1 MKDLTWFIDRIGKK
15 IYRDNNKCNCNT
27 CLAVFAQGLYI
38 NDKLHA
44 QYLFDVQNEIGLI
57 YRDTYEQSKCVI

>member
-27 CLAVFAQGLYI
+27 CLEVFAKGLYI
-38 NDKLHA
+38 NNKLHA
-44 QYLFDVQNEIGLI
+44 EYLFDVQNKIGLI
-57 YRDTYEQSKCVI
+57 YRDTNEQSKCVI